1 MAPVDVIT
9 VSPSSPAISTKPRMK
24 VVDVSS
30 VVQKTVEE
38 LLGTVVPNDAPLMGA
53 GLDSLSA
60 VDLVQMLSQ
69 RLGTDLDPTALF
81 DYPTIGSLSKYLNEQ
96 IEPESEVA
104 QEDYVVPITSQLEA
118 GGKTMQE
125 CFVVAA
131 AMYLPTVEG
140 SFTNGDLQG
149 LSHGRFETPTHV
161 PATRWNMDSI
171 DTRRF
176 SADARSRVR
185 YGSFL

>member
-1 MAPVDVIT
+1 
-9 VSPSSPAISTKPRMK
+9 MK

-38 LLGTVVPNDAPLMGA
+38 LLGTVAPMDAPLMGA
-53 GLDSLSA
+53 GLDSIAA
-60 VDLVQMLSQ
+60 VDLVSTLSQ
-69 RLGTDLDPTALF
+69 RLGMELEPTALF
-81 DYPTIGSLSKYLNEQ
+81 DYPTIPRLDKYLDEQ
-96 IEPESEVA
+96 MEPEIEPAHESNIV
-104 QEDYVVPITSQLEA
+104 QITSQLEA
-118 GGKTMQE
+118 GPKALQE
-125 CFVVAA
+125 CFVTAT
-131 AMYLPTVEG
+131 AMYLPTVER

-149 LSHGRFETPTHV
+149 LSHGRFETATLV

-185 YGSFL
+185 YGSFLQLSLIHI